1 VIRLRTRASAV
12 SCFVRFLVASC
23 LVSACLAQSYPYQET
38 RVGGLPALMARSH
51 DPSDVLLT
59 SLDTVLHDRSV
70 CCGADSALGDSAE
83 KANPMSL
90 NDVVS
95 KLQGRHLLS
104 DGRPIMVTAEYFEP
118 AAINSGMLVGT
129 LRDKRALLLQ
139 WNSHVYVSYGV
150 VCDEMYDDNGGPL
163 HSIRKFLLRDTRY
176 SDSRR
181 EVVFD
186 HENRRMEQGPGH
198 AAVDGSAAIASLFLI
213 LILIFLQFRL
223 LHVSLDL

>member
-1 VIRLRTRASAV
+1 MPRGRLLGARASV
-12 SCFVRFLVASC
+12 SNPEGRS
-23 LVSACLAQSYPYQET
+23 
-38 RVGGLPALMARSH
+38 GGLRALMARSH
-51 DPSDVLLT
+51 QWSDGLCLR
-59 SLDTVLHDRSV
+59 SLETALHGRIV
-70 CCGADSALGDSAE
+70 CFRNDAALENSAGR
-83 KANPMSL
+83 ANPLWLKRRCLETSR
-90 NDVVS
+90 
-95 KLQGRHLLS
+95 RHLLKR
-104 DGRPIMVTAEYFEP
+104 DGKSMVRAESVRAGRDQFP
-118 AAINSGMLVGT
+118 QVDRHAAGQA
-129 LRDKRALLLQ
+129 RACSLQ

-186 HENRRMEQGPGH
+186 RENRRMEQGPGH
-198 AAVDGSAAIASLFLI
+198 AAVDGSAAIASLFPI